1 MQRLLA
7 RIGRMGFVVILG
19 VCIIIYV
26 GLGIIY
32 IQQGPKQKDLEEQIR
47 KTMLVVNKPL
57 PSMEELQA
65 KYDAVNEDL
74 VPMETPKALEKIVD
88 IARKSGIDV
97 NTESGK
103 LRIGAPGNPQK
114 KEMAEGTYHVLS
126 FGDIGAQGDFDAVM
140 NFISDLDTGDTLET
154 MVLRGVN
161 LVWVQVSLKEEEVI
175 RRAEYRAVIQ
185 AVADMMEDNNI
196 EEIPSPANYKDGLA
210 VNEMTAFP
218 DAVTS
223 AREKGYTGAGTP
235 LDGYILYEHDRITAD
250 DTSDYQTMIY
260 IDESINESITEYY
273 YTCEADGTVRQFDGP
288 DLETATEYFG
298 SEEAVFEAAVKLSID
313 LYSKLPEG

>member
-1 MQRLLA
+1 MQGLLA

-32 IQQGPKQKDLEEQIR
+32 VQQGPKQKDLEEQIR

-65 KYDAVNEDL
+65 KYDAVNEAL
-74 VPMETPKALEKIVD
+74 EPMETPQALKEIVD

-97 NTESGK
+97 NPESGK
-103 LRIGAPGNPQK
+103 LHIGAPGTPQR
-114 KEMAEGTYHVLS
+114 KEMDEGTYHILS
-126 FGDIGAQGDFDAVM
+126 FGDIRVQGSFDAVM
-140 NFISDLDTGDTLET
+140 NFISDLDTGNTLET

-161 LVWVQVSLKEEEVI
+161 LGWVQVGLAEEEVI

-218 DAVTS
+218 DAVTT
-223 AREKGYTGAGTP
+223 AKEKGYTGVGTP

-250 DTSDYQTMIY
+250 NTSDYQTMIY
-260 IDESINESITEYY
+260 IDKSIMEYY

-298 SEEAVFEAAVKLSID
+298 SEETAFEAAVKLSID
-313 LYSKLPEG
+313 LYSKLPKG